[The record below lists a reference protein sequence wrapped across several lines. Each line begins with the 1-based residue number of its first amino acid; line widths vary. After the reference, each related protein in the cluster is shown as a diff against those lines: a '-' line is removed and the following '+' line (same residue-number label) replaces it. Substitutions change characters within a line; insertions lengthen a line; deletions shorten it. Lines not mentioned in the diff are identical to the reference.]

1 MTKYLNNPLI
11 TVLLLL
17 VLIATCFLVL
27 ALVGGSTMDR
37 VEWREETYRVQS
49 GDSLWIISREYC
61 PDNVD
66 RREWIDAV
74 QTRNGLTS
82 SFIYPGQRLTVLVPV
97 EEV

>member
-17 VLIATCFLVL
+17 VLIAACFLVL
-27 ALVGGSTMDR
+27 ALVGRPTMDR

-49 GDSLWIISREYC
+49 GDSLWTISREYC
-61 PDNVD
+61 PDEVD

-97 EEV
+97 EEA